1 MTTACRGSACFEAL
15 ADGRARVEGVLHFDT
30 VASLLPAG
38 EQAIGAGR
46 ATLIDLKDVT
56 ESDSA
61 GLALLIEWLS
71 YAKGAQQPLRYE
83 NVPSQIRELAHLSDI
98 EDLLEAR

>member
-1 MTTACRGSACFEAL
+1 MTSACKGSACFQAL
-15 ADGRARVEGVLHFDT
+15 GDGRARVEGVLHFDT
-30 VASLLPAG
+30 VASVLPAG
-38 EQAIGAGR
+38 EEAIAAGH

-71 YAKGAQQPLRYE
+71 YAKAAQQPLRYE
-83 NVPSQIRELAHLSDI
+83 NVPGQMRALAHLSDI

>member
-1 MTTACRGSACFEAL
+1 MTSACKGSACFEAL
-15 ADGRARVEGVLHFDT
+15 TDGRARVEGVLHFNT
-30 VASLLPAG
+30 VAALLPAG

-46 ATLIDLKDVT
+46 AMLIDLKDVT

-71 YAKGAQQPLRYE
+71 FAKSANQTLRYE
-83 NVPSQIRELAHLSDI
+83 NMPAQIRELAHLSDV

>member
-1 MTTACRGSACFEAL
+1 MTTACKGSACFEAL
-15 ADGRARVEGVLHFDT
+15 TDGRARLEGVLHFDT
-30 VASLLPAG
+30 VASLLPIG
-38 EQAIGAGR
+38 EQAIEAGR

-56 ESDSA
+56 QSDSA

-71 YAKGAQQPLRYE
+71 VAKAAQQPLHYE
-83 NVPSQIRELAHLSDI
+83 NVPAQVRELAHLSDI